1 MTLQKGRLGLGTT
14 EPQGRLAVLDEP
26 HNLEEFPPRPMTG
39 YKNYFEGHGEFCASA
54 SSTYSGYYPWQVFE
68 KLTNVVDSNWHGATS
83 VYDSSGNFT
92 GSYILGGYS
101 GEYIILEI
109 PYKVTLSSI
118 GLHPR
123 VITNI
128 LRMVSDGELLGSN
141 DGVIWESIYSFSG
154 LTWPTSTW
162 QYLNFTNSKNY
173 TYIALVVTKLAGNG
187 GFVNIGEIKFFGTRE
202 QGQSVLH
209 DGQLTLTKSLN
220 VPRIGPPLDADD
232 TPRRDRLVVEYNTST
247 NPTFE
252 GAVRDTSGR
261 GLDGALFGGA
271 YYDANEKALKFDGTD
286 DYIFTGNIGNHA
298 GAWIHSYSVWI
309 NLNDYTNENIV
320 LIGQDASGNKAS
332 SLKVNNSTAIHW
344 FFFGNDVTFT
354 HSMTLGSWYHI
365 AAVYDGGAPDSSRRM
380 WINGTELTVSLA
392 GAGTALNL
400 SANAEMRIGRR
411 QAYEDHFN
419 GEMSQFKL
427 YDTTLTAEEVK
438 TLYDMGR
445 KGNVANPQPL
455 HIAAPLYSPGTIVQV
470 ESSTKTD
477 VTTISS
483 TTAANI
489 AGLSVNITPKFGTS
503 KVLVSYHLNI
513 GGQGHGFVK
522 IQRTQSG
529 VSSYIGLGDVSGDL
543 VATTSYF
550 YSDNELN
557 DRKGIK
563 NISFEFLDSANGI
576 GAITYDIMCW
586 KKAANYVMHINK
598 ADNEDSATYYG
609 RTSSSITVK
618 EVCQ

>member
-1 MTLQKGRLGLGTT
+1 
-14 EPQGRLAVLDEP
+14 
-26 HNLEEFPPRPMTG
+26 
-39 YKNYFEGHGEFCASA
+39 
-54 SSTYSGYYPWQVFE
+54 
-68 KLTNVVDSNWHGATS
+68 
-83 VYDSSGNFT
+83 
-92 GSYILGGYS
+92 
-101 GEYIILEI
+101 
-109 PYKVTLSSI
+109 
-118 GLHPR
+118 
-123 VITNI
+123 
-128 LRMVSDGELLGSN
+128 
-141 DGVIWESIYSFSG
+141 
-154 LTWPTSTW
+154 
-162 QYLNFTNSKNY
+162 
-173 TYIALVVTKLAGNG
+173 
-187 GFVNIGEIKFFGTRE
+187 
-202 QGQSVLH
+202 
-209 DGQLTLTKSLN
+209 
-220 VPRIGPPLDADD
+220 
-232 TPRRDRLVVEYNTST
+232 VEYNTST

-261 GLDGALFGGA
+261 GNDGVFYGGA
-271 YYDANEKALKFDGTD
+271 SYDATEKALVFDGTD

-320 LIGQDASGNKAS
+320 LIGQDASSNKAS

-365 AAVYDGGAPDSSRRM
+365 AAVYDGGSPDSSRRM
-380 WINGTELTVSLA
+380 WINGTELTVSVA